1 MPLRHNG
8 AMDDRRQQR
17 AAPATGRAVLSRDT
31 TAEAERRQVEVWR
44 RMTTVERAQ
53 VIDGACRAARALA
66 VAGLRERHPDA
77 SERMVVALYAEL
89 TLGRDMALKAYPELA
104 GRPPSAR

>member
-1 MPLRHNG
+1 
-8 AMDDRRQQR
+8 MDDRRQQR